1 MLSATPVPVPQNPS
15 LSSSSSS
22 SFFFFFFFFLLLL
35 QPSLLARRTS
45 SFPKLRRA
53 AFLKTTAILSMI
65 EV

>member
-22 SFFFFFFFFLLLL
+22 SFFFFFFLLLL

-65 EV
+65 EL